1 MTKRKAAHPR
11 RRSAD
16 PRLKTAMPQARDPYE
31 RETKFAPLDLKQ
43 VAADGSF
50 SGYAS
55 IFGKADLGGDLVEPG
70 AFAKSLAARGA
81 TGVKMLFQHDPAE
94 PIGVWE
100 ALTEDSTGLF
110 ARGRLMPEVARAREV
125 LSLMRAGA
133 LDGLSIGFRTVKG
146 RADPK
151 TGIRRLFE
159 IDLWEISVV
168 TFPMLPEA
176 RVETVKR
183 SPWHMPCEA
192 DVVAAIR
199 RATEL
204 VRRIGV

>member
-1 MTKRKAAHPR
+1 MTKRNAARR
-11 RRSAD
+11 RRSEGD
-16 PRLKTAMPQARDPYE
+16 GRSPTRDPFE
-31 RETKFAPLDLKQ
+31 RERGFVALDLKA
-43 VAADGSF
+43 VTADGTF

-55 IFGKADLGGDLVEPG
+55 IFGQADLGGDLVEPG
-70 AFAKSLAARGA
+70 AFAGSLAARGA
-81 TGVKMLFQHDPAE
+81 SGVKMLFQHDPAE

-100 ALTEDSTGLF
+100 ALAEDDTGLY

-146 RADPK
+146 RTDAV

-183 SPWHMPCEA
+183 SPWAMAREA
-192 DVVAAIR
+192 DVAATIR
-199 RATEL
+199 RAAAAM
-204 VRRIGV
+204 RR

>member
-1 MTKRKAAHPR
+1 MTKSKGRAARPFGGGDPLARER
-11 RRSAD
+11 R
-16 PRLKTAMPQARDPYE
+16 
-31 RETKFAPLDLKQ
+31 FAPVDLKS
-43 VAADGSF
+43 VDAEGTF

-70 AFAKSLAARGA
+70 AFAGSLAARGA
-81 TGVKMLFQHDPAE
+81 GGVKMLFQHDPAE
-94 PIGVWE
+94 PIGVWLE
-100 ALTEDSTGLF
+100 LVEDGVGLF

-146 RADPK
+146 RTDPR
-151 TGIRRLFE
+151 TGIRRLAE
-159 IDLWEISVV
+159 IDLWEVSVV

-183 SPWHMPCEA
+183 SPWA
-192 DVVAAIR
+192 VAAGRDVAAAIR
-199 RATEL
+199 RAAAL
-204 VRRIGV
+204 VRG